1 MTELL
6 PRLPNRALISLAGP
20 DAIALLERTVTHS
33 VSAWQEGEWRYG
45 GLLTPQGKV
54 IADYLACHVE
64 TGLILLDMVAE
75 AADDLEKRLKLFR
88 LRSAVDIR
96 RETSLALVL
105 DADGHDPRS
114 DALPGRRLVDP
125 SEAGEP
131 TEDWDARAI
140 AAGVPEWG
148 RDYGM
153 ADVFP
158 SDVNMDRMGG
168 VDYRKGCFVGQEVVS
183 RMYRRGKIRKR
194 TLVIEGAGLAA
205 GDEVRGESGPAIGQV
220 TSAAGGL
227 ALAQLRIDRL
237 AASEELGQALSV
249 GESAVAVRRTDWLDE
264 EIAALAEASST

>member
-1 MTELL
+1 M
-6 PRLPNRALISLAGP
+6 S
-20 DAIALLERTVTHS
+20 LLERTVTHS

-64 TGLILLDMVAE
+64 SGQVILDTAAE
-75 AADDLEKRLKLFR
+75 AAGDLEKRLRLFR
-88 LRSAVDIR
+88 LRASVEIR
-96 RETSLALVL
+96 PETSLAPVL
-105 DADGHDPRS
+105 DEGTRDPRS

-125 SEAGEP
+125 SEAGEAVG
-131 TEDWDARAI
+131 DWPERGI

-153 ADVFP
+153 ADAFP
-158 SDVNMDRMGG
+158 SDVNMDLMGG

-194 TLVIEGAGLAA
+194 TLVLEGEGLEPGDELRA
-205 GDEVRGESGPAIGQV
+205 GDGPALGVV

-227 ALAQLRIDRL
+227 ALAQVRLDRL
-237 AASEELGQALSV
+237 AASEARGEALEV
-249 GESAVAVRRTDWLDE
+249 EGRTVRLRRPDWLG
-264 EIAALAEASST
+264 AAMSGLAGI